1 MPKILKYVPRG
12 VRIVTQGEY
21 VATSLQDYFQRHPDM
36 EQRCSRGA
44 SAHYM
49 TTENPDTF
57 REQAQLF
64 LHEPVEVEN
73 IVLG

>member
-1 MPKILKYVPRG
+1 
-12 VRIVTQGEY
+12 
-21 VATSLQDYFQRHPDM
+21 
-36 EQRCSRGA
+36 
-44 SAHYM
+44 M